1 MDNKGLLDAVQTAIE
16 AERAARQFYLSA
28 AEKTANPQGKAL
40 LLELADFEA
49 YHEQKLADLVRSLG
63 AGQYIAYQGKELA
76 RPKPEG
82 GKAPQKEANLRQV
95 VDVLNLAMDAEQ
107 KAQERY
113 SRLAQ
118 STDDPLGKAM
128 FERLAQEEAMHY
140 RILSDEF
147 YTLSNKGLW
156 VWAE

>member
-1 MDNKGLLDAVQTAIE
+1 MDDKGLLEAVQTAIE
-16 AERAARQFYLSA
+16 AERAAHRFYLAA

-40 LLELADFEA
+40 LLQLADFEA
-49 YHEQKLADLVRSLG
+49 YHEQKLLDLVQALD
-63 AGQYIAYQGKELA
+63 AGQLIAYEGRDFA
-76 RPKPEG
+76 PPKPEG
-82 GKAPQKEANLRQV
+82 GRAPQQETNLREV

-107 KAQERY
+107 KAEERY
-113 SRLAQ
+113 RRLAE
-118 STDDPLGKAM
+118 STTDPLGKAM
-128 FERLAQEEAMHY
+128 FQRLAREESVHY

>member
-1 MDNKGLLDAVQTAIE
+1 MDQKGLLEAVQTAIE

-28 AEKTANPQGKAL
+28 VDKATNPQGKAL
-40 LLELADFEA
+40 LLQLADFEA
-49 YHEQKLADLVRSLG
+49 YHEQKLLDLVQSLG
-63 AGQYIAYQGKELA
+63 AGRYIAYEGKEFA
-76 RPKPEG
+76 KPKPEG
-82 GKAPQKEANLRQV
+82 GRAPREEANLREV

-107 KAQERY
+107 KAQDRY
-113 SRLAQ
+113 RRLAE
-118 STDDPLGKAM
+118 STADPLGKAM
-128 FERLAQEEAMHY
+128 FERLAQEEGVHY